1 VSEAGVVSTGG
12 TRHDDYRGRGITR
25 MARAATAGDGGCCG
39 PSITGSV
46 TGAERGHVGGV
57 MGRGCGRGEDT
68 TNVVVAAGARTGLW
82 ARGGGTQA
90 GGGGGWKC
98 GRLR

>member
-1 VSEAGVVSTGG
+1 VSRA
-12 TRHDDYRGRGITR
+12 GRGVDNGVLKEQ
-25 MARAATAGDGGCCG
+25 A
-39 PSITGSV
+39 SV
-46 TGAERGHVGGV
+46 TGAERGHVDGV

-90 GGGGGWKC
+90 GGGGMEVWSPT
-98 GRLR
+98 LDS